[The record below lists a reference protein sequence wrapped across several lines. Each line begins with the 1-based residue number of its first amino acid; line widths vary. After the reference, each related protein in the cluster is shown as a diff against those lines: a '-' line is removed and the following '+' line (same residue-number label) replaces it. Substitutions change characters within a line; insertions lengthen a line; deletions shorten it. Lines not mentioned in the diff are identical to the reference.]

1 MDLTITPAP
10 KRHTDLILDVIERVV
25 VIGLFVSLCLNL
37 GRDFLRHGHLV
48 SLLFV
53 IGESIPVALVLVRRP
68 AQPLSQRPRDWFLT
82 LIGTCLPLLVRASGP
97 AVMAP
102 VICGLIILLGFA
114 IQVAAKIS
122 LGRSFGLVPAIR
134 GVKNGGLYRLVR
146 HPIYAGYVLMDL
158 GFLLANAGAWNM
170 ALYIIA
176 YSAQLGRLF
185 AEEQLLM
192 EDANYRAYAAR
203 THWRIV
209 PGVF

>member
-10 KRHTDLILDVIERVV
+10 KPNIDLILDVFERGI
-25 VIGLFVSLCLNL
+25 VIGLFISLCLNL
-37 GRDFLRHGHLV
+37 GRDFLLHGHIV

-53 IGESIPVALVLVRRP
+53 IGESIPVALILVRRP
-68 AQPLSQRPRDWFLT
+68 ARPLSQRPRDWVLT
-82 LIGTCLPLLVRASGP
+82 LIGTCLPLLVHAGGP

-102 VICGLIILLGFA
+102 VVCGLIILLGFA

-134 GVKNGGLYRLVR
+134 GVKGGGLYRLVR
-146 HPIYAGYVLMDL
+146 HPIYAGYVLMDV
-158 GFLLANAGAWNM
+158 GFLLANASAWNM

-192 EDANYRAYAAR
+192 EDADYRAYAAQTR
-203 THWRIV
+203 WRMV

>member
-1 MDLTITPAP
+1 MDLSSTPIT
-10 KRHTDLILDVIERVV
+10 KRRSDLILDVIERGI
-25 VIGLFVSLCLNL
+25 VIGLFVALCLNL
-37 GRDFLRHGHLV
+37 GRDFLYHGHIV

-53 IGESIPVALVLVRRP
+53 VGESIPVALVLLRRP
-68 AQPLSQRPRDWFLT
+68 AQPLSRRPRDWLLT
-82 LIGTCLPLLVRASGP
+82 LSGTCLPLLVRAGGQ
-97 AVMAP
+97 ALLAP

-134 GVKNGGLYRLVR
+134 GVKCGGLYRIVR

-158 GFLLANAGAWNM
+158 GFLLANASDWNG
-170 ALYIIA
+170 ALYVIA

-192 EDANYRAYAAR
+192 EHPTYRAYVAQTR
-203 THWRIV
+203 WRIL